1 MGIKYEDN
9 ELLIS
14 HFFSKKTISYKDL
27 KSIRITTEGI
37 VFETRDGE
45 KVTEKDRLL
54 DDKAKLYE
62 AIKKHNISFRDE
74 VELEGMTETFTRED
88 LEPMIAKARDY
99 AYELT
104 SQDVK
109 AELGDA
115 YDIRIEVSE
124 IDEYIQLDLYLQKDG
139 KDDPSRGSFDDIT
152 LAFFVEWDTISRR
165 AIYGITAEMTDDVM
179 LMDALQYSMQYLYS
193 EM

>member
-139 KDDPSRGSFDDIT
+139 KDDPSRGSFDDIA
-152 LAFFVEWDTISRR
+152 LAFFVEWDTISHR
-165 AIYGITAEMTDDVM
+165 AFYGITAEMTDDVM

>member
-165 AIYGITAEMTDDVM
+165 AFYGITAEMTDDVM